1 MFNKSIKDTA
11 LPPAGGPTPGGQAPQ
26 APAPAPAPGPDAAQN
41 AAAQQQRRPQQITAS
56 VLGSDLVI
64 KGGIEGRGEIQLQ
77 GRAWGDVKVER
88 LIVGDAAELEGSVD
102 AVMVEIRGR
111 VAGSITARQVRLLP
125 TARVEGD
132 ITYEQLSIEL
142 GAQFE
147 GRCIR
152 SKAAAAAAPTPL
164 PKAAAAPQPAD
175 EFSDEAFGA
184 PASGGAPATGGPA
197 PAPAPTGGDAKPV
210 KAV

>member
-11 LPPAGGPTPGGQAPQ
+11 PPPAGGPTPGGQAPQ
-26 APAPAPAPGPDAAQN
+26 PPAPAPAQSADAGQNQAAQ
-41 AAAQQQRRPQQITAS
+41 QQQRRPNQVTAS

-102 AVMVEIRGR
+102 AVMVEVRGR
-111 VAGSITARQVRLLP
+111 VAGSINARQVRLLP
-125 TARVEGD
+125 TAKVEGD
-132 ITYEQLSIEL
+132 ITYEQLAIEL

-152 SKAAAAAAPTPL
+152 QKAAAPSLPKPAAAAAATPAST
-164 PKAAAAPQPAD
+164 PPAD

-184 PASGGAPATGGPA
+184 PVGSGAPAASGPA
-197 PAPAPTGGDAKPV
+197 PEAKPAA
-210 KAV
+210 KAL

>member
-11 LPPAGGPTPGGQAPQ
+11 LPPAGGATPGGPTP
-26 APAPAPAPGPDAAQN
+26 PAPAPAPDLSQN
-41 AAAQQQRRPQQITAS
+41 TMNQPRRTNQVTAS
-56 VLGSDLVI
+56 VLGSDVVI
-64 KGGIEGRGEIQLQ
+64 KGGLEGRGEIQLQ

-102 AVMVEIRGR
+102 AVMVEVRGR

-132 ITYEQLSIEL
+132 ITYEQLAIEL

-152 SKAAAAAAPTPL
+152 TKSAAPPLPL
-164 PKAAAAPQPAD
+164 PKPAD
-175 EFSDEAFGA
+175 EFSDEEFGA
-184 PASGGAPATGGPA
+184 PAAETEPE
-197 PAPAPTGGDAKPV
+197 

>member
-1 MFNKSIKDTA
+1 MFNKSIRDTA
-11 LPPAGGPTPGGQAPQ
+11 LPPAGGAAPGGTVTPAPTPGQ
-26 APAPAPAPGPDAAQN
+26 DLSQN
-41 AAAQQQRRPQQITAS
+41 AYDQTRRTGQVTAS

-88 LIVGDAAELEGSVD
+88 LVVGDAAELEGSVD
-102 AVMVEIRGR
+102 AVVVEVRGR

-132 ITYEQLSIEL
+132 ITYEQLAIEL

-152 SKAAAAAAPTPL
+152 NKTAAAPLPL
-164 PKAAAAPQPAD
+164 PSPED
-175 EFSDEAFGA
+175 NFSDEAFGA
-184 PASGGAPATGGPA
+184 EPAAAEAETAT
-197 PAPAPTGGDAKPV
+197 
-210 KAV
+210 

>member
-1 MFNKSIKDTA
+1 MFRSPSKE
-11 LPPAGGPTPGGQAPQ
+11 
-26 APAPAPAPGPDAAQN
+26 PAPANPDAKAQGAPSPQQAAEPPRPEPQPAPQPSQAQTPP
-41 AAAQQQRRPQQITAS
+41 QPRRENTAS
-56 VLGSDLVI
+56 VLGADLLI

-88 LIVGDAAELEGSVD
+88 LVVGDAAELEGSVD
-102 AVMVEIRGR
+102 AVVVEIRGR

-125 TARVEGD
+125 TAKVEGD
-132 ITYEQLSIEL
+132 ITYEQLAIEL

-152 SKAAAAAAPTPL
+152 QKTATPPLNL
-164 PKAAAAPQPAD
+164 PKTGATASTGGPPPTD

-184 PASGGAPATGGPA
+184 PASAPAAA
-197 PAPAPTGGDAKPV
+197 PAPSGEAKPA

>member
-11 LPPAGGPTPGGQAPQ
+11 LPPAGGPTSGGPSPAPTPN
-26 APAPAPAPGPDAAQN
+26 PAPAPDLSQN
-41 AAAQQQRRPQQITAS
+41 TPNQPRRPNQVTAS

-102 AVMVEIRGR
+102 AVMVEVRGR

-125 TARVEGD
+125 TAKGEGD
-132 ITYEQLSIEL
+132 ITYEQLAIEL

-147 GRCIR
+147 GRCSR
-152 SKAAAAAAPTPL
+152 SK
-164 PKAAAAPQPAD
+164 
-175 EFSDEAFGA
+175 G
-184 PASGGAPATGGPA
+184 
-197 PAPAPTGGDAKPV
+197 
-210 KAV
+210 

>member
-11 LPPAGGPTPGGQAPQ
+11 LPPAGGPAPGGAQPQ
-26 APAPAPAPGPDAAQN
+26 APAPAPAQTGDAGQN
-41 AAAQQQRRPQQITAS
+41 PMSQQQPQRRPNVNAS
-56 VLGSDLVI
+56 VLGADLVI

-102 AVMVEIRGR
+102 AVMVEVRGR

-132 ITYEQLSIEL
+132 ITYEQLAIEL

-152 SKAAAAAAPTPL
+152 SKAAQTPVSL
-164 PKAAAAPQPAD
+164 PKAAAAPAEPAATPAD

-184 PASGGAPATGGPA
+184 PASSGPTPGPTPATA
-197 PAPAPTGGDAKPV
+197 EAKPA

>member
-11 LPPAGGPTPGGQAPQ
+11 LPPAGGAQPGGPPAPQ
-26 APAPAPAPGPDAAQN
+26 APAPAPAQGSDAAQQ
-41 AAAQQQRRPQQITAS
+41 AMAQQRRPAQVNAS
-56 VLGSDLVI
+56 VLGADLVI

-77 GRAWGDVKVER
+77 GRAWGDVKLER

-102 AVMVEIRGR
+102 ATVVEVRGR

-125 TARVEGD
+125 TAKVEGD
-132 ITYEQLSIEL
+132 ITYEQLAIEL

-152 SKAAAAAAPTPL
+152 SKVAPAAVSL
-164 PKAAAAPQPAD
+164 PKAAAAASPEPASSND

-184 PASGGAPATGGPA
+184 PAGSPA
-197 PAPAPTGGDAKPV
+197 PAAAPAAADAKPA

>member
-11 LPPAGGPTPGGQAPQ
+11 LPPAGGPTPG
-26 APAPAPAPGPDAAQN
+26 APAPAPQPAAPNLSQN
-41 AAAQQQRRPQQITAS
+41 AGGDARRGGAQITAS

-88 LIVGDAAELEGSVD
+88 LVVGDAAEIEGSVD
-102 AVMVEIRGR
+102 AVVVEVRGR

-132 ITYEQLSIEL
+132 ITYEQLAIEL

-152 SKAAAAAAPTPL
+152 TKSSAATPL
-164 PKAAAAPQPAD
+164 PLPSPED
-175 EFSDEAFGA
+175 EFSDAAFG
-184 PASGGAPATGGPA
+184 SEPA
-197 PAPAPTGGDAKPV
+197 PAEPETAS
-210 KAV
+210 